1 MRILVVHGPNL
12 NLLGMREPQ
21 VYGQDSLDAV
31 NSRIAQAA
39 KDLGIEVRVVQSNS
53 EGAIIDVLQDAANW
67 ANGIII
73 NPGAYT
79 HYSIAIR
86 DCLAAIRLP
95 AIEVHLS
102 NIYARE
108 DFRRHSVT
116 APVVVGQISGLGAHG
131 YILALR
137 AIKAII
143 EEKRE

>member
-31 NSRIAQAA
+31 NARITQAA
-39 KDLGIEVRVVQSNS
+39 RELGIEVRILQSNS
-53 EGAIIDVLQDAANW
+53 EGAIVDALQDAANW

-86 DCLAAIRLP
+86 DCLAAVRLP

-108 DFRRHSVT
+108 EFRRHSVT

>member
-1 MRILVVHGPNL
+1 MRVLVIHGPNL
-12 NLLGMREPQ
+12 NLLGQREPQ
-21 VYGQDSLDAV
+21 VYGQESLDAL
-31 NSRIAQAA
+31 NSRIAQTA

-53 EGAIIDVLQDAANW
+53 EGAIIDALQDAANW
-67 ANGIII
+67 ANGIVI

-108 DFRRHSVT
+108 PFRHHSVI

-131 YILALR
+131 YLLALR
-137 AIKAII
+137 AIKAIV

>member
-1 MRILVVHGPNL
+1 MRVLVVHGPNL
-12 NLLGMREPQ
+12 NLLGQREPQ
-21 VYGQDSLDAV
+21 VYGQESLDAL
-31 NSRIAQAA
+31 NSRIAQTA

-53 EGAIIDVLQDAANW
+53 EGAIIDALQDAANW
-67 ANGIII
+67 ANGIVI

-108 DFRRHSVT
+108 PFRHHSVI

-131 YILALR
+131 YLLALR
-137 AIKAII
+137 AIKAIV